1 MTGALGVRVRR
12 DGPRVDRRADARQVL
27 REERRVG
34 RRVGHSR
41 GRRVAAALTGLVLA
55 VAVPALA
62 LAHPLGN
69 FTINHYAGIRVEPG
83 RVVLDV
89 VIDQAEIPT
98 FQEQLRIDTN
108 GDGLVSDA
116 ETEAERLVACPTLAN
131 SLSLTVA
138 GAVARLTP
146 IEAGLSFLPGAA
158 GLPTM
163 RLVCVYTAALPQP
176 IAAGT
181 TVDFR
186 DGSHAERI
194 GWREIVVQGS
204 GVSVSGALPTIS
216 VSDRL
221 RAYPQDLLR
230 QPLDVRA
237 ASFGVSPGGPA
248 LAPLIVADAERLPGA
263 LPLNG
268 GATRVL
274 AVSSA
279 SGGADGAIGAG
290 HAGAVPGG
298 VGAEISGLLQA
309 RDLTPIV
316 LVGSIL
322 AAMALGAGHA
332 LTPGHGK
339 TLMGAYL
346 VGTRGTAVHAV
357 ALGLSV
363 TVSHTIGILVL
374 AGIVIGFRDVVSPE
388 TFNRIAPVASGVL
401 VLGIGGWLV
410 VSQVR
415 ARRWRR
421 TQETQDRR
429 DASAHEHQ
437 HEGTHDHE
445 HTHEGTQ
452 QHEHTHA
459 RGVSDAPSNP
469 PGAADPRESEPDD
482 AMHSHGGLRH
492 SHLPAGTA
500 RVGWRN
506 LFVLGLAGGVIPST
520 NALIILLST
529 IATGRAV
536 YGLVLVVAFGLGM
549 AIVLGGVG
557 LALVFARDRVDR
569 LPSRSSLGRLAP
581 HAPLLAG
588 ALVLTLGVYLTGA
601 AIGAVPTL

>member
-1 MTGALGVRVRR
+1 MRGVGRDGGRRAAGAL
-12 DGPRVDRRADARQVL
+12 A
-27 REERRVG
+27 
-34 RRVGHSR
+34 
-41 GRRVAAALTGLVLA
+41 GLLLA
-55 VAVPALA
+55 VVVPALA

-69 FTINHYAGIRVEPG
+69 FTINHYAGIRVEPQ
-83 RVVLDV
+83 RIVLDT

-116 ETEAERLVACPTLAN
+116 ETEAERLAACPTLAN

-138 GAVARLTP
+138 GVSAQLTP

-163 RLVCVYTAALPQP
+163 RLVCVFTAALPLP
-176 IAAGT
+176 LAAGT
-181 TVDFR
+181 TIDFR

-204 GVSVSGALPTIS
+204 GVIVTGALPTTS
-216 VSDRL
+216 LSDRL

-237 ASFGVSPGGPA
+237 ASFGASPGGPV
-248 LAPLIVADAERLPGA
+248 LAPLIVPDAQVLPGA
-263 LPLNG
+263 LRLNG
-268 GATRVL
+268 ATTGLPAAGSGSGA
-274 AVSSA
+274 AA
-279 SGGADGAIGAG
+279 SGAAAVPDRV
-290 HAGAVPGG
+290 GAVPGG
-298 VGAEISGLLQA
+298 VGAEISNLLQT

-316 LVGSIL
+316 LIGSIL

-374 AGIVIGFRDVVSPE
+374 AAIVIAFRDVVSPE
-388 TFNRIAPVASGVL
+388 TFNRIAPVASGLL
-401 VLGIGGWLV
+401 VLAIGGWLV
-410 VSQVR
+410 VSQLR
-415 ARRWRR
+415 ARRWHGATHGFIPHEGRAD
-421 TQETQDRR
+421 EE
-429 DASAHEHQ
+429 HEHAHGEDHAAGAQ
-437 HEGTHDHE
+437 HDHRHASE
-445 HTHEGTQ
+445 HSQPHDAA
-452 QHEHTHA
+452 HA
-459 RGVSDAPSNP
+459 P
-469 PGAADPRESEPDD
+469 EPEPNDGL
-482 AMHSHGGLRH
+482 HSHGGPRH
-492 SHLPAGTA
+492 SHLPPRGAA
-500 RVGWRN
+500 VGWRN
-506 LFVLGLAGGVIPST
+506 LLILGLAGGIIPST

-549 AIVLGGVG
+549 AFVLGGVG
-557 LALVFARDRVDR
+557 LALVFARQHVDR
-569 LPSRSSLGRLAP
+569 LPSRSSMGRIAP
-581 HAPLLAG
+581 YAPLMAG
-588 ALVLTLGVYLTGA
+588 ALVLSLGVYLTST